1 MELNHR
7 HTDFQKEN
15 LILHPMQ
22 AAYLSRY
29 SEESIGKGVPVEVL
43 AYVKP
48 IGKLIQ
54 NQSSERD

>member
-1 MELNHR
+1 VELNHR

-29 SEESIGKGVPVEVL
+29 SEESIGKGVPV
-43 AYVKP
+43 
-48 IGKLIQ
+48 
-54 NQSSERD
+54 